1 MLVTVLMYLQ
11 VAMYSVIYSVNVY
24 LQVAMYSVI
33 YSVNVSSSSYLQCYL
48 QC

>member
-1 MLVTVLMYLQ
+1 MYLQ